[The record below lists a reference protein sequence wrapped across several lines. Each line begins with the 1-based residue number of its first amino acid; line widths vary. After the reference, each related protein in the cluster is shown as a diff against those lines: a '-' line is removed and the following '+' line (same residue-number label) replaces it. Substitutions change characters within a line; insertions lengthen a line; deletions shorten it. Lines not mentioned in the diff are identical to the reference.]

1 MPLWLS
7 WILLGLIAGSL
18 AKFIMP
24 GRDPTGCIFTVGL
37 GIIGAMLG
45 GLIGTHL
52 GWGAV
57 TQGSLDVRSIAI
69 ATGGALALLLV
80 GRIVRR
86 RA

>member
-24 GRDPTGCIFTVGL
+24 GRDPAGCIFTVFL
-37 GIIGAMLG
+37 GIVGALLG
-45 GLIGTHL
+45 GLIGTRL

-57 TQGSLDVRSIAI
+57 NAGELDLRSIAI
-69 ATGGALALLLV
+69 ATAGALLLLLI
-80 GRIVRR
+80 GRLVRKR
-86 RA
+86 